1 MMKYDNSNI
10 RRQDRI
16 LEESAAINL
25 LSIGEYGVL
34 SMYSNESGIYSIPLN
49 YVWDTKSSLYIH
61 CATEGRKLNIIDKNN
76 SVSFCIVG
84 KTNVISN
91 KFTTEYESLVLE
103 CKAYRNLSTTERMNA
118 LIMILEKY
126 SPNDKITGLKYAEIS
141 FHRTE
146 IIRLDINKWSGKCK
160 KIKTS

>member
-61 CATEGRKLNIIDKNN
+61 CASEGRKLNIIDKNN